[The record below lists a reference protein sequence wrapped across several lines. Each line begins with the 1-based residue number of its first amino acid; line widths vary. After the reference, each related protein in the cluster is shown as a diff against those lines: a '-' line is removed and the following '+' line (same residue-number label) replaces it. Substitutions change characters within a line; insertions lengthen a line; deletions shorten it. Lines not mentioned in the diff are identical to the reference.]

1 MKTKYKRVL
10 VKLSGELLGSGKSQS
25 SLDFRKI
32 ARVVRSLKALR
43 ACGVEVGVV
52 VGAGNIF
59 RARMVGDGKID
70 RVAADH
76 MGMMGTIIN
85 GLALQSVFEKQ
96 GIDARVLSSISMPQ
110 IVEDYVYKRAL
121 KHFKNKRIVIFAGG
135 TGRPFFTTDTA
146 AVLRALEIRAD
157 VVLKASDV
165 DGVYDADPHRSKKA
179 KKFDSLTFSEALER
193 RLKVMD
199 ETAFALAQEN
209 NLPIIVFKFSEKNL
223 LNLIHG
229 KKVGTLVS

>member
-1 MKTKYKRVL
+1 MRSKYKRVL
-10 VKLSGELLGSGKSQS
+10 IKISGELLGSGRSQS

-32 ARVVRSLKALR
+32 TRVVKALKAVR
-43 ACGVEVGVV
+43 ARGVDVGVV

-59 RARMVGDGKID
+59 RARLVGDGKID

-85 GLALQSVFEKQ
+85 GIALQSVFEKI

-121 KHFKNKRIVIFAGG
+121 KHFRNKRVVIFAGG

-179 KKFDSLTFSEALER
+179 RKFDSLTFSEALER

-209 NLPIIVFKFSEKNL
+209 NLPIIVFKFTEKNL
-223 LNLIHG
+223 REIINA
-229 KKVGTLVS
+229 KKIGTLVS